1 METRFGS
8 RHLVARFIL
17 ALVCMNSFLPRVQTT
32 VDFNQTLSI
41 VPLCSCGL
49 KCFDNLA
56 LFLLRINAKYL
67 INHNLW
73 MFKINCSHIH
83 VNISRAQS
91 SLSICTVQLS
101 IIQFMFIDV
110 FFHFRSFKR
119 LSQVRFEY
127 LYDKPP
133 WLFFF
138 LSQIKNT
145 CYFELWALLNFRF
158 ILALYYTTKS
168 ITRSLEKIVN
178 RDAIARIINT

>member
-32 VDFNQTLSI
+32 VDFKQTLSI

-101 IIQFMFIDV
+101 IIQFMFIEF

-138 LSQIKNT
+138 SFSNKKHLLFWIMGFAQLSFYIG
-145 CYFELWALLNFRF
+145 F
-158 ILALYYTTKS
+158 ILH
-168 ITRSLEKIVN
+168 
-178 RDAIARIINT
+178 